1 MNLLTTE
8 KDLVAVAA
16 ALIGSDVSLSTAEAQ
31 LVRQSGGYASGK
43 TVEDVRRAIL
53 RGGDPLGEA
62 FVTIRSSKS
71 RRYYGATYTPTPVV
85 ESMLSWA
92 MTENTPSRI
101 VDPGAGTGR
110 YLVAAANRFP
120 LARLIGVELD
130 PMAALMLRA
139 NVAVLGLS
147 PRTTILVEDYR
158 SVRLPM
164 IRGRTLFIGN
174 PPYVRHH
181 DISEKWKEWFAETAA
196 GYGIKVS
203 KLAGLHIHFFVKTM
217 QLGKLGDFG
226 AFITSAEWLD
236 VNYGSALRELLA
248 DGLGGCALHVL
259 DPNAMPFTDAMTTG
273 AITCFRVGHRPDSL
287 RVRSLGTLD
296 QLDRLT
302 KGKLI
307 PWSDMAKSKRWS
319 TIIRPGPKPS
329 PGYIE
334 LGEVCR
340 VHFTGGEPLL
350 HPQLADM
357 VSDFRTAFPA
367 AEIVVVTNG
376 ILLAAQLDALLDA
389 GVSKLSISLNAGSES
404 AYRRMKREF
413 PDLHLHA
420 FSPEEIDFGQRKSGM
435 ELPDY
440 FRWLIDAGLG
450 TMPGTAAEILDDSV
464 RQIISPRKLNTAR
477 WVEIVKAAHSV
488 GLRSTSTLMYGH
500 IETVEQVAAHLNLLR
515 EIQRETGGFTEFV
528 PLGFIHERNILF
540 NHMNARAGASMPED
554 LRMIAVAR
562 LFLRPWISNI
572 QMSWVKMGPKL
583 AQMALLSGAND
594 FGGTLME
601 ESISRESGSHFG
613 ENLPAEEIRQLIRA
627 VGRTPVERST
637 TYQILRR
644 FDDPAEDPPSLEP
657 EQAPELSGPARWRA
671 AAQY

>member
-1 MNLLTTE
+1 VVVRNMNFTNVCYVGCTFCGFSRHRDEDDAYDHPLETLLE
-8 KDLVAVAA
+8 KARDAV
-16 ALIGSDVSLSTAEAQ
+16 
-31 LVRQSGGYASGK
+31 
-43 TVEDVRRAIL
+43 
-53 RGGDPLGEA
+53 
-62 FVTIRSSKS
+62 S
-71 RRYYGATYTPTPVV
+71 RGAT
-85 ESMLSWA
+85 ELC
-92 MTENTPSRI
+92 I
-101 VDPGAGTGR
+101 QGGIHPGKDHTH
-110 YLVAAANRFP
+110 
-120 LARLIGVELD
+120 
-130 PMAALMLRA
+130 
-139 NVAVLGLS
+139 
-147 PRTTILVEDYR
+147 YR
-158 SVRLPM
+158 
-164 IRGRTLFIGN
+164 
-174 PPYVRHH
+174 
-181 DISEKWKEWFAETAA
+181 D
-196 GYGIKVS
+196 
-203 KLAGLHIHFFVKTM
+203 
-217 QLGKLGDFG
+217 
-226 AFITSAEWLD
+226 
-236 VNYGSALRELLA
+236 
-248 DGLGGCALHVL
+248 
-259 DPNAMPFTDAMTTG
+259 
-273 AITCFRVGHRPDSL
+273 
-287 RVRSLGTLD
+287 
-296 QLDRLT
+296 
-302 KGKLI
+302 
-307 PWSDMAKSKRWS
+307 
-319 TIIRPGPKPS
+319 
-329 PGYIE
+329 
-334 LGEVCR
+334 
-340 VHFTGGEPLL
+340 
-350 HPQLADM
+350 
-357 VSDFRTAFPA
+357 
-367 AEIVVVTNG
+367 
-376 ILLAAQLDALLDA
+376 ILL
-389 GVSKLSISLNAGSES
+389 G
-404 AYRRMKREF
+404 MKREF

-440 FRWLIDAGLG
+440 FRWLMDAGLG

-583 AQMALLSGAND
+583 AQMALLAGAND

-637 TYQILRR
+637 TYRILRR

-657 EQAPELSGPARWRA
+657 EQSPELSGPARWRA